1 MRKQSRGIK
10 KLVLSAMFMAIG
22 LILPFITGQIQQIG
36 SMLLPMHIPVLF
48 CGLVCGWQYGMMVG
62 FILPLLR
69 YLLFGMPPIFPIG
82 VSMTFE
88 LAAYGAVIG
97 LIMQQLSKKSAAGKG
112 KNYVLNLYVS
122 LIGAMLAGRLV
133 WGLVRFIL
141 TQVTMEPFTFEMRP
155 GETMKIPTGIRV
167 KIDEGWWL
175 GCLPRSGLGFKFRM
189 QFDNTMGVIDSDYY
203 FSDNEGHIFAK
214 ITNDSK
220 SQKIV
225 HVEAGNGF
233 MQAIFIPYGITY
245 SDDATGVRN
254 GGMGSTDSKA

>member
-1 MRKQSRGIK
+1 MIYYTTLKDRCEVHNEKTIKRNQKTCIIGNVYGNWSDSSVYNRSNPTDWQYAASNAYTGII
-10 KLVLSAMFMAIG
+10 LRLG
-22 LILPFITGQIQQIG
+22 L
-36 SMLLPMHIPVLF
+36 
-48 CGLVCGWQYGMMVG
+48 WQYGMMVG

-141 TQVTMEPFTFEMRP
+141 TQVTMEPFTFEMFMAGAFLGAIP
-155 GETMKIPTGIRV
+155 GIVIQVILIP
-167 KIDEGWWL
+167 
-175 GCLPRSGLGFKFRM
+175 
-189 QFDNTMGVIDSDYY
+189 GVMVVL
-203 FSDNEGHIFAK
+203 ER
-214 ITNDSK
+214 
-220 SQKIV
+220 
-225 HVEAGNGF
+225 AGVLKEDGT
-233 MQAIFIPYGITY
+233 A
-245 SDDATGVRN
+245 R
-254 GGMGSTDSKA
+254 

>member
-36 SMLLPMHIPVLF
+36 SMLLPMPIPVLF

-141 TQVTMEPFTFEMRP
+141 TQVTMEPFTFEMFMAGAFLGAVP
-155 GETMKIPTGIRV
+155 GIVIQVILIPGIMVVLERA
-167 KIDEGWWL
+167 
-175 GCLPRSGLGFKFRM
+175 
-189 QFDNTMGVIDSDYY
+189 GVLKED
-203 FSDNEGHIFAK
+203 GTA
-214 ITNDSK
+214 
-220 SQKIV
+220 
-225 HVEAGNGF
+225 
-233 MQAIFIPYGITY
+233 
-245 SDDATGVRN
+245 R
-254 GGMGSTDSKA
+254 

>member
-97 LIMQQLSKKSAAGKG
+97 LIMQQLSTESICITDWCNACGK
-112 KNYVLNLYVS
+112 
-122 LIGAMLAGRLV
+122 
-133 WGLVRFIL
+133 
-141 TQVTMEPFTFEMRP
+141 T
-155 GETMKIPTGIRV
+155 
-167 KIDEGWWL
+167 
-175 GCLPRSGLGFKFRM
+175 GLGIG
-189 QFDNTMGVIDSDYY
+189 QIYS
-203 FSDNEGHIFAK
+203 H
-214 ITNDSK
+214 
-220 SQKIV
+220 
-225 HVEAGNGF
+225 AGNHGT
-233 MQAIFIPYGITY
+233 IYI
-245 SDDATGVRN
+245 
-254 GGMGSTDSKA
+254 